1 MPISRGVNKTS
12 NADQLAAE
20 LVVEAM
26 QDRAPSTSGGT
37 PTVEDVS
44 NVGLRPNQSSEP
56 NHIDC
61 CAGQTET
68 VGDPLR
74 TSAKLIWLGGFT
86 VHRLRQ
92 PEHIPLDVCEMQV

>member
-44 NVGLRPNQSSEP
+44 NVGRAPEP
-56 NHIDC
+56 VI
-61 CAGQTET
+61 
-68 VGDPLR
+68 
-74 TSAKLIWLGGFT
+74 
-86 VHRLRQ
+86 
-92 PEHIPLDVCEMQV
+92 